1 MSVIYRVLRGVLF
14 IFICLLVLTVGL
26 GAFSRYFLHRSLYWS
41 TEVPNFLFMW
51 IVFLGSAV
59 AYRDKKHIAFSILLE
74 RINPQIRRLVQII
87 GASILSAFFLF
98 LVVTGTKVVSANL
111 ESETEALKIPYG
123 IVYSCV
129 PVSSLLMLLDSLRD
143 VWGGIFRQAEGTHGS
158 AAG

>member
-1 MSVIYRVLRGVLF
+1 MSAIYRVLRGVLF
-14 IFICLLVLTVGL
+14 VFICLLVLTVGL

-74 RINPQIRRLVQII
+74 RLNPGIRRLVQII

-98 LVVTGTKVVSANL
+98 LLVAGTKVVLTNM
-111 ESETEALKIPYG
+111 ESESEALKIPYG

-129 PVSSLLMLLDSLRD
+129 PVSSFLMLLDSCREI
-143 VWGGIFRQAEGTHGS
+143 WERMCGRSKGTHSS
-158 AAG
+158 AIG